1 MSEEKELRKNTDCP
15 DKVKIL
21 QIPRDFF
28 YFIYF
33 KSKKKHNQGKEHG
46 CTTGAFRLL
55 GSVDKSIEE
64 KAAEWLEP
72 KRSQVALDV

>member
-46 CTTGAFRLL
+46 CTTGAF
-55 GSVDKSIEE
+55 
-64 KAAEWLEP
+64 
-72 KRSQVALDV
+72 